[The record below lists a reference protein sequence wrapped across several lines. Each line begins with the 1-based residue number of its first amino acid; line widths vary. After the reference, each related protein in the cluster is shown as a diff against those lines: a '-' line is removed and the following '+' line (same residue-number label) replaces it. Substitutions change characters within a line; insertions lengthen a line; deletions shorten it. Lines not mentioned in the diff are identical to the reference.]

1 MHRFGEMGGG
11 GGCVCMLF
19 HLEKQLLDLCMCIIV
34 VVSLTS
40 TNLVDCISV
49 CVAWHV
55 DAYSIS
61 YKFKQLHVKEV
72 CSCQNRFK
80 SFSLSLNTQSLTL
93 ACIWLKSK
101 LDFHF
106 IIRENRFN
114 FEKSYSFFKMA
125 FWKIWFIYLCFI
137 DLSLLVRSLYKTRTA
152 KAKNPGKK
160 CVLKCVLK

>member
-11 GGCVCMLF
+11 VCVCMLF

-80 SFSLSLNTQSLTL
+80 SFFSLIKYTKLNTCMYL
-93 ACIWLKSK
+93 IKK
-101 LDFHF
+101 KHDFHF